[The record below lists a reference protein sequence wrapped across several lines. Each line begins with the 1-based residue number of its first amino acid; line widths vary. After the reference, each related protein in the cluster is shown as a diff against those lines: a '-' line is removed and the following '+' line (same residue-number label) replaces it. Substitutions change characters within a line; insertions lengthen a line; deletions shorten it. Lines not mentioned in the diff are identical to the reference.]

1 MAAVDAGVLAE
12 LLKVQP
18 PFEVLSS
25 VTDNQVAFWLAD
37 GLVIDD
43 ANLVARILRDQL
55 QVTESDFYRCVQREE
70 LPPRPSPTSTLP
82 PPDTLDAK
90 LVRNLVAK
98 VGMSQSQ
105 TAFVTKEEATAAWQE
120 YLTGGGSARDIINQ

>member
-1 MAAVDAGVLAE
+1 MKTLLDSGEAGGTAIITRERPVAAVDAGVLAE

-37 GLVIDD
+37 ELVIDD

-70 LPPRPSPTSTLP
+70 LPP
-82 PPDTLDAK
+82 
-90 LVRNLVAK
+90 
-98 VGMSQSQ
+98 
-105 TAFVTKEEATAAWQE
+105 
-120 YLTGGGSARDIINQ
+120 